1 MAFLKFK
8 EKAFQTMVHNE
19 REGLLY

>member
-8 EKAFQTMVHNE
+8 EKAFQTMAHNE
-19 REGLLY
+19 KEGLLY